1 MRWGSSDTVSAA
13 FRTRIASV
21 HRETPHAALLRVD
34 LAHHRLTFHPGQ
46 SVSIGLS
53 DQPVRKRYSIAC
65 SPRQAEHTGLLELLV
80 KTDVRGRA
88 DVHLADVAKGA
99 EVEIDGPF
107 GRLLLPDPL
116 ADPHLLFVSGGLG
129 IAPLRSIM
137 WTALELAPA
146 PDIGVVYSA
155 RSAKEFAF
163 AAELRRLHGQGQ
175 IQLRLA
181 ITREVP
187 DNWESHRGRI
197 NQAMLAAAVGG
208 HSPRCFVCGPDS
220 FVGDVRSMLRDC
232 GIPNHRIWQDEH

>member
-1 MRWGSSDTVSAA
+1 MQT
-13 FRTRIASV
+13 
-21 HRETPHAALLRVD
+21 D
-34 LAHHRLTFHPGQ
+34 LHH
-46 SVSIGLS
+46 
-53 DQPVRKRYSIAC
+53 
-65 SPRQAEHTGLLELLV
+65 GLL
-80 KTDVRGRA
+80 T
-88 DVHLADVAKGA
+88 H
-99 EVEIDGPF
+99 
-107 GRLLLPDPL
+107 
-116 ADPHLLFVSGGLG
+116 
-129 IAPLRSIM
+129 
-137 WTALELAPA
+137 A